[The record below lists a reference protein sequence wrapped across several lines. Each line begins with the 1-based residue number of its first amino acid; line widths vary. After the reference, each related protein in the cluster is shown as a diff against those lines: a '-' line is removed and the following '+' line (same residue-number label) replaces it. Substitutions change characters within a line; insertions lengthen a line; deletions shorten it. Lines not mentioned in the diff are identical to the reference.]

1 MELSDVCDGLAHHAT
16 KLATIRGAT
25 PPVKNTLSHANKT
38 RDSDMM
44 EALFCKTM
52 SYLQSKSPQD
62 LGVRYQGLPR
72 RFTKTISAVDSS
84 TIALAAN
91 TLD

>member
-25 PPVKNTLSHANKT
+25 PPVKNTLSQANKT

-44 EALFCKTM
+44 EALF
-52 SYLQSKSPQD
+52 
-62 LGVRYQGLPR
+62 
-72 RFTKTISAVDSS
+72 
-84 TIALAAN
+84 
-91 TLD
+91 

>member
-1 MELSDVCDGLAHHAT
+1 MWDRSASTFSPWSHLLSLLYAQITHAMELSDVCDGLAHHAT

-44 EALFCKTM
+44 EALF
-52 SYLQSKSPQD
+52 
-62 LGVRYQGLPR
+62 
-72 RFTKTISAVDSS
+72 
-84 TIALAAN
+84 
-91 TLD
+91 